1 MCIDD
6 FAIKKRETYGTIMV
20 DINTHRVIDMINS
33 RDLENVT
40 TWLKTY
46 PNLQIVSRDGSVT
59 YHNAIT
65 CAHSNALQISDR
77 FHLFKN
83 LTDYC
88 KDYLKK
94 ELKLQVAIPATKSFI
109 ESPMEKIE
117 SKENKNRKLTL
128 LEKYQKIL
136 LLIESGL
143 KKSQICTEL
152 NMDIR
157 VYTKLMEL
165 TESEATTYFKT
176 IKEER
181 SLSKTLDKAE
191 RANEVKTLKSE
202 GHSQHRISKIT
213 GLSTQTVAKYLSSD
227 FTPVHG
233 STGSS
238 KQSILDPYKSYI
250 NQRLELGIMS
260 SIIEKDIREMGYD
273 GSSSSVR
280 HYCSNWKKNKNEK
293 ICSEISKNFSTVQ
306 LEFLERKEIF
316 KLLYY
321 PLDKVKSISQE
332 QYNNLLDTY
341 SKFASIHTVIWNFRE
356 LVSKKDESAFYKWI
370 QYARNLSIKEIDS
383 FLNGIERDIDA
394 VKNAIHYDY
403 SNGLAEGSVNKLKV
417 IKRIMYGRCG
427 FETLR
432 IKTLRLEKMRNIN

>member
-117 SKENKNRKLTL
+117 SKENQNRKLTL
-128 LEKYQKIL
+128 LEKYQKIP

-181 SLSKTLDKAE
+181 SLSKT
-191 RANEVKTLKSE
+191 
-202 GHSQHRISKIT
+202 
-213 GLSTQTVAKYLSSD
+213 
-227 FTPVHG
+227 
-233 STGSS
+233 
-238 KQSILDPYKSYI
+238 
-250 NQRLELGIMS
+250 
-260 SIIEKDIREMGYD
+260 
-273 GSSSSVR
+273 
-280 HYCSNWKKNKNEK
+280 
-293 ICSEISKNFSTVQ
+293 
-306 LEFLERKEIF
+306 
-316 KLLYY
+316 
-321 PLDKVKSISQE
+321 LDKVKSISQE